1 MLTAVMIELIPCGE
15 QCKEKGEEDDEEE
28 GAVSEMEELRQA
40 PTERSPLLES

>member
-15 QCKEKGEEDDEEE
+15 QYKEKREVDEEE
-28 GAVSEMEELRQA
+28 GAVSEMEELRQQA